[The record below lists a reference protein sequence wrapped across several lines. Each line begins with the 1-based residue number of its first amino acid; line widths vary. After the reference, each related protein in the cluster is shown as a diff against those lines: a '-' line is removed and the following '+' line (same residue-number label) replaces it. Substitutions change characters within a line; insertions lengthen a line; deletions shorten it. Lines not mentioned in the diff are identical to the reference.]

1 MVCSQSC
8 HIYPHTRSHFYTFRF
23 ALVTDV
29 ESRPPDDDMVG
40 NKIARRTAFI
50 HRAAYLRQSS
60 VCCGA
65 TFRTPSASGLTSC
78 PSFSF
83 SATSGVGGSSS
94 NCIFRSSAASSDF
107 NCFSSSSFFHTF
119 PAISYNCGTSFSCT
133 SFFALYWSMMDGIL
147 SYAFRKLRA
156 AATGSAIANMQPM
169 SYKDTDTTGEPVE
182 HVTEPDKQ
190 IAHSALG
197 DYGPFSV
204 KYATKEFLSYGNKS
218 SAYRF

>member
-50 HRAAYLRQSS
+50 HPAAYLRHIF

-156 AATGSAIANMQPM
+156 AATGSAIANSQTGCGRCTKRSSTTHRRCAADTQP
-169 SYKDTDTTGEPVE
+169 GE
-182 HVTEPDKQ
+182 
-190 IAHSALG
+190 
-197 DYGPFSV
+197 
-204 KYATKEFLSYGNKS
+204 
-218 SAYRF
+218 

>member
-29 ESRPPDDDMVG
+29 ESRPPDDDVVG

-50 HRAAYLRQSS
+50 HRAAYLRHIFGVLWSYVS
-60 VCCGA
+60 
-65 TFRTPSASGLTSC
+65 
-78 PSFSF
+78 
-83 SATSGVGGSSS
+83 TSGVGGSSS

-119 PAISYNCGTSFSCT
+119 PAISYNCETSFSCT

-147 SYAFRKLRA
+147 SNAFRKLRA
-156 AATGSAIANMQPM
+156 AATGSAIASMQPM

-204 KYATKEFLSYGNKS
+204 KYATKDFLSYGNKKF
-218 SAYRF
+218 RI

>member
-1 MVCSQSC
+1 M
-8 HIYPHTRSHFYTFRF
+8 
-23 ALVTDV
+23 
-29 ESRPPDDDMVG
+29 
-40 NKIARRTAFI
+40 
-50 HRAAYLRQSS
+50 
-60 VCCGA
+60 
-65 TFRTPSASGLTSC
+65 TSC

-119 PAISYNCGTSFSCT
+119 PAISYNCETSFSCT
-133 SFFALYWSMMDGIL
+133 SFFALYWSMIDVIL

-156 AATGSAIANMQPM
+156 AATGAAIANMQLM

-204 KYATKEFLSYGNKS
+204 KYATKDFLSYGNKKF
-218 SAYRF
+218 RI

>member
-50 HRAAYLRQSS
+50 HRAAYLRHIFGVLWRYVSY
-60 VCCGA
+60 
-65 TFRTPSASGLTSC
+65 TFRIRFDLLSVILL
-78 PSFSF
+78 

-147 SYAFRKLRA
+147 SMRSGNCVRRLPGQPSPTCSLCHTRILILRE
-156 AATGSAIANMQPM
+156 N
-169 SYKDTDTTGEPVE
+169 
-182 HVTEPDKQ
+182 
-190 IAHSALG
+190 
-197 DYGPFSV
+197 
-204 KYATKEFLSYGNKS
+204 LSS
-218 SAYRF
+218 M

>member
-1 MVCSQSC
+1 MSVTALDYIFNPFGRLSSL
-8 HIYPHTRSHFYTFRF
+8 IYAPGRPIITWSAKFPIGLRSF
-23 ALVTDV
+23 A
-29 ESRPPDDDMVG
+29 G
-40 NKIARRTAFI
+40 
-50 HRAAYLRQSS
+50 LRICGDIFS
-60 VCCGA
+60 VYCLIP
-65 TFRTPSASGLTSC
+65 FRTSSASGLTCC
-78 PSFSF
+78 PSFSL
-83 SATSGVGGSSS
+83 SATSGVGGASSS
-94 NCIFRSSAASSDF
+94 CILRSRAASSDF

-119 PAISYNCGTSFSCT
+119 PAISYNCETSFSCT

-156 AATGSAIANMQPM
+156 AATGAAIANMQLM

-204 KYATKEFLSYGNKS
+204 KYATKDFLSYGNKKF
-218 SAYRF
+218 RI

>member
-29 ESRPPDDDMVG
+29 ESRPPDDDVVG

-50 HRAAYLRQSS
+50 HRAAYLRHIFGVLWRYVSY
-60 VCCGA
+60 
-65 TFRTPSASGLTSC
+65 TFRIRFDLLSVILL
-78 PSFSF
+78 

-119 PAISYNCGTSFSCT
+119 PAISYNCETSFSCT

-147 SYAFRKLRA
+147 SNAFRKLRA
-156 AATGSAIANMQPM
+156 AATGSAIASMQPM

-204 KYATKEFLSYGNKS
+204 KYATKDFLSYGNKKF
-218 SAYRF
+218 RI

>member
-29 ESRPPDDDMVG
+29 ESRPPDDDVVG

-50 HRAAYLRQSS
+50 HRAAYLRHIFGVLWSYVS
-60 VCCGA
+60 Y
-65 TFRTPSASGLTSC
+65 TFRIRFDLLSVILL
-78 PSFSF
+78 

-156 AATGSAIANMQPM
+156 AATGSAIANMQLM

-204 KYATKEFLSYGNKS
+204 KYATKEFLSYGNKKF
-218 SAYRF
+218 RI

>member
-29 ESRPPDDDMVG
+29 ESRPPDDDVVG

-50 HRAAYLRQSS
+50 HRVRICGTSS
-60 VCCGA
+60 VCCGD

-204 KYATKEFLSYGNKS
+204 KYATKEFLSYGNKKF
-218 SAYRF
+218 RI

>member
-1 MVCSQSC
+1 MMTWSPMMLPVGF
-8 HIYPHTRSHFYTFRF
+8 RSFT
-23 ALVTDV
+23 
-29 ESRPPDDDMVG
+29 G
-40 NKIARRTAFI
+40 
-50 HRAAYLRQSS
+50 LRICGASS
-60 VCCGA
+60 VCCGDML
-65 TFRTPSASGLTSC
+65 RTPSETGLTSC

-83 SATSGVGGSSS
+83 SSASCVGGASSS
-94 NCIFRSSAASSDF
+94 CILRSSVASSDF

-204 KYATKEFLSYGNKS
+204 KYATKDFLSYGNKKF
-218 SAYRF
+218 RI

>member
-50 HRAAYLRQSS
+50 HRAAYLRHIFGVLWRYVSY
-60 VCCGA
+60 
-65 TFRTPSASGLTSC
+65 TFRIRFDLLSVILLFGDFGRRRLKLQLYLSVECCKFGLQLFQFVLLL
-78 PSFSF
+78 PYLPGYLLQLWDLLFLHL
-83 SATSGVGGSSS
+83 VLRLVLV
-94 NCIFRSSAASSDF
+94 N
-107 NCFSSSSFFHTF
+107 
-119 PAISYNCGTSFSCT
+119 
-133 SFFALYWSMMDGIL
+133 DGRIL

-156 AATGSAIANMQPM
+156 AATGSAIASMQPM

-204 KYATKEFLSYGNKS
+204 KYATKDFLSYGNKKF
-218 SAYRF
+218 RI

>member
-50 HRAAYLRQSS
+50 HRAAYLRHIFGVLWRYVSY
-60 VCCGA
+60 
-65 TFRTPSASGLTSC
+65 TFRIP
-78 PSFSF
+78 FSF

-204 KYATKEFLSYGNKS
+204 KYATKEFLSYGNKKF
-218 SAYRF
+218 RI